1 MPTREFT
8 AQADWNM
15 DIKADL
21 DPAKTNYYSIRHNGT
36 IEYYVQDEKTG
47 EDVLVHVEQLPNT
60 RTAPIFGNPSFRL
73 TWSVI
78 NFGNT
83 TPLSIYG
90 GHSAGFIEGIKKL
103 RPPTFSEERE
113 VTSVGTTLTNIL
125 TIRNREVFGTKVNLG
140 RIIPDLATAFSES
153 TKASEVEIIE
163 DATFSGPTDYSY
175 EDEQSSI
182 AEIDAT
188 ANTITGEGCWLP
200 RCFAQTQR

>member
-1 MPTREFT
+1 M
-8 AQADWNM
+8 
-15 DIKADL
+15 
-21 DPAKTNYYSIRHNGT
+21 
-36 IEYYVQDEKTG
+36 
-47 EDVLVHVEQLPNT
+47 
-60 RTAPIFGNPSFRL
+60 
-73 TWSVI
+73 
-78 NFGNT
+78 
-83 TPLSIYG
+83 
-90 GHSAGFIEGIKKL
+90 
-103 RPPTFSEERE
+103 
-113 VTSVGTTLTNIL
+113 TSVGTTLTNIL